1 MFVRRSNEFIIP
13 IKYLDISEFDIS
25 EEAFDSRESEKDA
38 KDIEFKLEKKVRYLF
53 FKLSDLVKI
62 SENEDIYYICERVL
76 ESISLVHVN
85 NIPCFKG
92 IKEKE
97 VSGIDEK
104 NFIKYCLG
112 SFKKIYDYHVNKFKC
127 DINTEKNNKTL
138 TKKKLEVKLKNID
151 NEIEELFEELYEK
164 VGFKSN
170 KYILDIHIFMFTSI
184 LNLLIEDLPCFIE
197 VKKQLKE
204 TELKAI
210 IKMHVINFTEA
221 FNECSKQFKC
231 W

>member
-138 TKKKLEVKLKNID
+138 TKKKL
-151 NEIEELFEELYEK
+151 
-164 VGFKSN
+164 
-170 KYILDIHIFMFTSI
+170 
-184 LNLLIEDLPCFIE
+184 
-197 VKKQLKE
+197 
-204 TELKAI
+204 
-210 IKMHVINFTEA
+210 
-221 FNECSKQFKC
+221 
-231 W
+231 